1 MEKFVETNFFA
12 QNDTIHEHAQ
22 DDMNKPIYNF
32 FTNDHRRVEYIL
44 LQSIAD
50 IENIDLDLYE
60 EFRVGLM
67 THIKME
73 EKVLFL
79 AAQEAN
85 NGEPLPIAAQLRLE
99 HGAITT
105 LLSVP
110 PTPSLIKVL
119 TYILAKHDI
128 REEEPDGMYDAC
140 EALTAPQTEGLL
152 ERLRKVTDV
161 PTRPLNPLP
170 MVFETAKRT
179 VDRAGYNYDEIV
191 GMDIDSKVLLS

>member
-1 MEKFVETNFFA
+1 
-12 QNDTIHEHAQ
+12 
-22 DDMNKPIYNF
+22 MNKPIYNF
-32 FTNDHRRVEYIL
+32 FTDDHRRVEQIL
-44 LQSIAD
+44 LESIAD
-50 IENIDLDLYE
+50 IDNIKPDLYE
-60 EFRVGLM
+60 TFRVGLM

-85 NGEPLPIAAQLRLE
+85 DGQPLPIAAQLRLE

-110 PTPSLIKVL
+110 PNPTLIKVL
-119 TYILAKHDI
+119 AYVLHKHDL
-128 REEEPDGMYDAC
+128 REEEPGGMYDAC
-140 EALTAPQTEGLL
+140 EALTANQTDELL
-152 ERLRKVTDV
+152 QRLRAVSDV

-179 VDRAGYNYDEIV
+179 LQRAGYDYDEIAA
-191 GMDIDSKVLLS
+191 MPIDPKVLL

>member
-1 MEKFVETNFFA
+1 
-12 QNDTIHEHAQ
+12 
-22 DDMNKPIYNF
+22 MNKPIYNF
-32 FTNDHRRVEYIL
+32 FTDDHRRVEQIL
-44 LQSIAD
+44 LEAIAD
-50 IENIDLDLYE
+50 IDNIKPDLYE
-60 EFRVGLM
+60 AFRVGLM

-85 NGEPLPIAAQLRLE
+85 DGQPLPIAAQLRLE

-110 PTPSLIKVL
+110 PNPTLIKVL
-119 TYILAKHDI
+119 AYVLQKHDL
-128 REEEPDGMYDAC
+128 REEEPGGMYDAC
-140 EALTAPQTEGLL
+140 EALTANQTDELL
-152 ERLRKVTDV
+152 QRLRAVSDV

-179 VDRAGYNYDEIV
+179 LQRAGYDYDEIAD
-191 GMDIDSKVLLS
+191 MPIDPKVLL

>member
-1 MEKFVETNFFA
+1 
-12 QNDTIHEHAQ
+12 
-22 DDMNKPIYNF
+22 MNKPIYNF
-32 FTNDHRRVEYIL
+32 FTNDHRRVERIL
-44 LQSIAD
+44 SDAIED
-50 IENIDLDLYE
+50 INNIDADLYE
-60 EFRVGLM
+60 AFRVGLM

-85 NGEPLPIAAQLRLE
+85 DGQPLPIAAQLRLE

-110 PTPSLIKVL
+110 PFPELIKVL
-119 TYILAKHDI
+119 VYVLHKHDL

-140 EALTAPQTEGLL
+140 EALTASQTEELL
-152 ERLRKVTDV
+152 QKVRAVTDV

-179 VDRAGYNYDEIV
+179 LQRAGYDYDAIAA
-191 GMDIDSKVLLS
+191 MPIDPKVLL

>member
-1 MEKFVETNFFA
+1 
-12 QNDTIHEHAQ
+12 
-22 DDMNKPIYNF
+22 MNKPIYNF
-32 FTNDHRRVEYIL
+32 FTADHRRVEHIL
-44 LQSIAD
+44 LEAITD
-50 IENIDLDLYE
+50 IDNIDAVLYE

-85 NGEPLPIAAQLRLE
+85 GGQPLPIAAQLRLE
-99 HGAITT
+99 HGAITI

-110 PTPSLIKVL
+110 PNPTLIKVL
-119 TYILAKHDI
+119 VYVLHKHDL
-128 REEEPDGMYDAC
+128 REEEPGGMYDAC
-140 EALTAPQTEGLL
+140 EALTEDKTEELL
-152 ERLRKVTDV
+152 QQLRAVTDV

-179 VDRAGYNYDEIV
+179 LQRAGYDYDEIA
-191 GMDIDSKVLLS
+191 GMQIDPKVLL

>member
-1 MEKFVETNFFA
+1 
-12 QNDTIHEHAQ
+12 
-22 DDMNKPIYNF
+22 MNKPIYNF
-32 FTNDHRRVEYIL
+32 FTDDHRRVEHL
-44 LQSIAD
+44 LLEAISD
-50 IENIDLDLYE
+50 IDNINLDLYQQ
-60 EFRVGLM
+60 FRVGLL

-85 NGEPLPIAAQLRLE
+85 DGKPLPIAAQLRLE

-110 PTPSLIKVL
+110 PTPALIKVL
-119 TYILAKHDI
+119 VYILYKHDI

-140 EALTAPQTEGLL
+140 EALTADQTEDLM
-152 ERLRKVTDV
+152 EQLRNVSDV

-170 MVFETAKRT
+170 MVFETAIRT
-179 VDRAGYNYDEIV
+179 VQRAGYDYDEIAQ
-191 GMDIDSKVLLS
+191 MDVDPKVLLAS